1 MTEHE
6 DQADETGE
14 HSGDETE
21 SGPETDTTRPAGS
34 GLALVA
40 LLVALLAG
48 AAAGWAGWQT
58 WQSHEA
64 GGDEGERLTALSGR
78 VDELGN
84 RIDSLRDEVTAAGE
98 RARAVGEEAG
108 AAGSSAVRASER
120 ADALESTVSDL
131 AGEVAALQ
139 QTVNEQRRR
148 IETLTSRLDG
158 SGGPSPDL
166 ALALSQAE
174 YLVHTAYRML
184 ELEGDPERARRAMS
198 LALERLRGL
207 EAPGLTRAR
216 EAVAGELEALR
227 GVSGVDREGLAARL
241 AGLADTVGDLPL
253 RGDLGPASAGPA
265 NEPGRAETREDE
277 RGWWQATRDFMGE
290 YFTVRR
296 TDETGTSLPAPGSL
310 SLMRDV
316 LRLALEQARLSL
328 LRAET
333 GLYRQSLER
342 ADALLAAYF
351 ADDDPAVVAARE
363 TLAELEDTDIE
374 PRRPDLGAALDAL
387 RAANPGT
394 TESS

>member
-6 DQADETGE
+6 DQADEAGE
-14 HSGDETE
+14 HSRDETE
-21 SGPETDTTRPAGS
+21 SGPETDTARPAGR

-40 LLVALLAG
+40 LLIALLGA
-48 AAAGWAGWQT
+48 AAAGWAGWQA
-58 WQSHEA
+58 WQSRQA
-64 GGDEGERLTALSGR
+64 GGDEGELSALSGR
-78 VDELGN
+78 VDRLGE
-84 RIDSLRDEVTAAGE
+84 RIGSLGDEVAAAGE
-98 RARAVGEEAG
+98 RARAAGEEAG
-108 AAGSSAVRASER
+108 EAGSAAARAGDR
-120 ADALESTVSDL
+120 ADALEGTVSDL

-184 ELEGDPERARRAMS
+184 ELEGDPDRARRAMS

-227 GVSGVDREGLAARL
+227 GVTGVDREGLAARL

-253 RGDLGPASAGPA
+253 RGDLGPASTGPPD
-265 NEPGRAETREDE
+265 EPARAETPEDD

-310 SLMRDV
+310 SLLRDV

-333 GLYRQSLER
+333 GLYRQSLAR
-342 ADALLAAYF
+342 ADALLEAYF
-351 ADDDPAVVAARE
+351 AGDDPAVAAARE
-363 TLAELEDTDIE
+363 TLVELEDTDIE
-374 PRRPDLGAALDAL
+374 PRRPELGAALEAL
-387 RAANPGT
+387 RAVDPGT
-394 TESS
+394 AESS

>member
-6 DQADETGE
+6 DQADEAGE
-14 HSGDETE
+14 HSRDETE
-21 SGPETDTTRPAGS
+21 SGPETDTARPAGR

-40 LLVALLAG
+40 LLIALLAG
-48 AAAGWAGWQT
+48 AAAGWQT
-58 WQSHEA
+58 WQARQA

-78 VDELGN
+78 VDRLDERIGSLG
-84 RIDSLRDEVTAAGE
+84 DEVAAAGE
-98 RARAVGEEAG
+98 RARAAGEEAG
-108 AAGSSAVRASER
+108 AAGSSATRAAER
-120 ADALESTVSDL
+120 ADALEGTVSDL

-174 YLVHTAYRML
+174 YLVHAAYRMI

-227 GVSGVDREGLAARL
+227 GIRSVDREGIAARL
-241 AGLADTVGDLPL
+241 AGLADTVSDLPM
-253 RGDLGPASAGPA
+253 RADLGPASAGPA
-265 NEPGRAETREDE
+265 DEPGSVPAPEDE

-310 SLMRDV
+310 SLLRDV

-342 ADALLAAYF
+342 ADALLEAYF
-351 ADDDPAVVAARE
+351 AGDDPAVASARE
-363 TLAELEDTDIE
+363 TLAELENTDIE

-387 RAANPGT
+387 RAVDPGT
-394 TESS
+394 AESS